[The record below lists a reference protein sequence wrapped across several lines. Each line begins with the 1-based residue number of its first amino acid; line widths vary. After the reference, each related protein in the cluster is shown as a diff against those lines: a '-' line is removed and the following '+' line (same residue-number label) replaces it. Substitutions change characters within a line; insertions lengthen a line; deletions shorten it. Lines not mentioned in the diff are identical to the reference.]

1 MPGRCEWFAAAVP
14 RDESDHEPDH
24 HDLLLPCARRQAT
37 ARPIAPTARPPAPI
51 PVEKFKR
58 LLLVVL
64 ALSPL
69 VGSYCL
75 LDEAVQYGWEVGKR
89 ASATECGKGGKARPQ
104 LLKTALL

>member
-1 MPGRCEWFAAAVP
+1 MNPTTTIFCSLVRGGKP
-14 RDESDHEPDH
+14 LPDP
-24 HDLLLPCARRQAT
+24 LPPPLARQRLSLWK
-37 ARPIAPTARPPAPI
+37 
-51 PVEKFKR
+51 KFKR

-104 LLKTALL
+104 FLKTVFL